1 MTCNNCGVENND
13 DAVFC
18 KNCGTKLTKPATEAS
33 VYADVSGTTDNTG
46 TTGNVG
52 TVGNTTA
59 NAASNATAN
68 TATNTTANT
77 ATDNTGSA
85 ANYNNTNAST
95 TPTTYYSNNAAGT
108 YNVNANQSNYRGYSI
123 ASLVLGICSI
133 LCCTGCLIGLACGI
147 LAIIFYR
154 KEKIDGYDNGLMKA
168 GLVCGIIGAA
178 ISLLYFI
185 YWIVCCAIAG
195 SFDIGR
201 VRWWS
206 RF

>member
-1 MTCNNCGVENND
+1 MTCNNCGVENSD

-33 VYADVSGTTDNTG
+33 VYADVS
-46 TTGNVG
+46 
-52 TVGNTTA
+52 
-59 NAASNATAN
+59 S
-68 TATNTTANT
+68 TTANT